1 MSYEINFGPWGSIF
15 AVPTAVA
22 DRYLK
27 FCTEEQLKVLLLA
40 LRQGQGPVNTAGIA
54 ARLGMDEAAVT
65 DCLQYWQESGLFTE
79 NQNPQPAKEAPKA
92 PENNESA
99 VVKTT
104 ENGITTIRSRGHL
117 SPGEINT
124 MLRED
129 KQFAALAAELEAA
142 RGSVLSPSEREI
154 LAYLFGSLELSPEYL
169 LVAAAYCRE
178 KGKKKLSYLE
188 KMVAGWL
195 EDGIDTYEKAESHIQ
210 RLTKQEDDEGR
221 IRRLFGL
228 PERALTAREKACV
241 NRWFGEYMTPE
252 ALMKLAYDR
261 AVEATGKVS
270 FAYIDKILAA
280 WAAKGITT
288 VTAAMPDAPMSHEHR
303 ELKTLTEGVNAIY
316 DGLDALRD
324 AHVAAEAIA
333 DSQEQA
339 NAYAHKVRP
348 AMDALR
354 AAVDAMEPI
363 VASDYWPVPTYDDML
378 FYC

>member
-1 MSYEINFGPWGSIF
+1 
-15 AVPTAVA
+15 
-22 DRYLK
+22 
-27 FCTEEQLKVLLLA
+27 
-40 LRQGQGPVNTAGIA
+40 
-54 ARLGMDEAAVT
+54 
-65 DCLQYWQESGLFTE
+65 
-79 NQNPQPAKEAPKA
+79 
-92 PENNESA
+92 
-99 VVKTT
+99 
-104 ENGITTIRSRGHL
+104 
-117 SPGEINT
+117 

-261 AVEATGKVS
+261 AVGATGKVS
-270 FAYIDKILAA
+270 FAYIDKILAT

-288 VTAAMPDAPMSHEHR
+288 VE
-303 ELKTLTEGVNAIY
+303 
-316 DGLDALRD
+316 
-324 AHVAAEAIA
+324 AAEAERTA
-333 DSQEQA
+333 AQ
-339 NAYAHKVRP
+339 
-348 AMDALR
+348 R
-354 AAVDAMEPI
+354 AAAGEYSFDIGEAMRIMEQNT
-363 VASDYWPVPTYDDML
+363 DE
-378 FYC
+378 